1 MKRILLTNF
10 HPHAGGGGGHARYIR
25 TILRSDLRKEFE
37 FAVAAPDGSGVW
49 RLGAELDAAAF
60 ACDFPGHFREIP
72 QMLGAVRRFGRIA
85 DEWRP
90 DLVHMNG
97 SRDQNIVVLW
107 KTMARDGTPCV
118 RTHHAVR
125 RIPNNAYNRYAY
137 RKVIRG
143 HLYVSHSAK
152 NISWAEPSLQPPNS
166 VVVPNGVDVDF
177 WSPRP
182 KDAASLA
189 SLGVKGDDFVF
200 GSHAGMGWHKRTDLF
215 LRGAAL
221 LMKRGAP
228 RPFKILLRGNDQ
240 EVAESRRVAAEVGI
254 DNVVYQ
260 GYAEDPRGYLSVID
274 VGFLLSEA
282 IEAVSFAARELM
294 AMGKP
299 LISSNYAGLVEN
311 VDDELNGRL
320 VECGDAEGVAEAID
334 WFLRLAP
341 ERLAEVSRNARLK
354 AERVFTVE
362 KQIDGLR
369 RFYRRSLGLSTSSV

>member
-1 MKRILLTNF
+1 LKRILLTNF
-10 HPHAGGGGGHARYIR
+10 HPHPGGGGGHARYIR
-25 TILRSDLRKEFE
+25 TILTSALRKEFE
-37 FAVAAPDGSGVW
+37 FAVAAPEGSGVW
-49 RLGAELDAAAF
+49 RLGAALNAPAF

-72 QMLGAVRRFGRIA
+72 QMLGAVRRFGRIVG
-85 DEWRP
+85 EWRP

-107 KTMARDGTPCV
+107 KTLHKEGPRCV

-125 RIPNNAYNRYAY
+125 SIPDNAYNRYAY
-137 RKVIRG
+137 LKVISG

-152 NISWAEPSLQPPNS
+152 NISWAEPSLQPPHS
-166 VVVPNGVDVDF
+166 VVVPNGVDVIF

-182 KDAASLA
+182 KDAASLQ
-189 SLGVKGDDFVF
+189 SLGLKPDEFVF

-215 LRGAAL
+215 LRGAAIL
-221 LMKRGAP
+221 LKRGAA
-228 RPFKILLRGNDQ
+228 RPFKILLRGNEREIAQ
-240 EVAESRRVAAEVGI
+240 SKRVEAEVGLQ
-254 DNVVYQ
+254 NVVYQ
-260 GYAEDPRGYLSVID
+260 GYAEDPRAYLSVID

-320 VECGDAEGVAEAID
+320 VDCGDAEGVAEAID
-334 WFLRLAP
+334 WFLALTA
-341 ERLAEVSRNARLK
+341 ERFAEVSRNARLK
-354 AERVFTVE
+354 AERVFTAD
-362 KQIDGLR
+362 KQIEGLR
-369 RFYRRSLGLSTSSV
+369 RFYRRSLALSTNSV

>member
-1 MKRILLTNF
+1 LKRILLTNF

-97 SRDQNIVVLW
+97 SRDHNIVVLW

>member
-10 HPHAGGGGGHARYIR
+10 HPHKGGGGGHARYIR
-25 TILRSDLRKEFE
+25 TILASGLRKEFE
-37 FAVAAPDGSGVW
+37 FGIAAPDGSGVW
-49 RLGAELDAAAF
+49 QLGAELGVPAF

-72 QMLGAVRRFGRIA
+72 QMLGAMRRFEGIA
-85 DEWRP
+85 AEWRP
-90 DLVHMNG
+90 DLVHMTG

-107 KTMARDGTPCV
+107 KTLYRRDTPCV

-125 RIPNNAYNRYAY
+125 TIPGNPYNRYAY
-137 RKVIRG
+137 LKVIRG

-152 NISWAEPSLQPPNS
+152 NISWADPYLKPPNS
-166 VVVPNGVDVDF
+166 VVVPNGVDVSF

-182 KDAASLA
+182 KDPASLQA
-189 SLGVKGDDFVF
+189 LGLSPADFVF

-228 RPFKILLRGNDQ
+228 RPFKILLRGNDK

-282 IEAVSFAARELM
+282 IEAISFAARELM

-320 VECGDAEGVAEAID
+320 VECGDAEGVAEAVD
-334 WFLRLAP
+334 WFLRLSP
-341 ERLAEVSRNARLK
+341 ERFAEVSRNARLK

-369 RFYRRSLGLSTSSV
+369 RFYRKHTS

>member
-1 MKRILLTNF
+1 LKRILLTNF
-10 HPHAGGGGGHARYIR
+10 HPQQGGGGGHARYIR
-25 TILRSDLRKEFE
+25 TILASALRKEFE

-49 RLGAELDAAAF
+49 RLGGEFHAPAF

-72 QMLGAVRRFGRIA
+72 RMLDAVRRFAQIA
-85 DEWRP
+85 AEWRP
-90 DLVHMNG
+90 DLIHMNG

-107 KTMARDGTPCV
+107 KTLHRGATPCV

-125 RIPNNAYNRYAY
+125 SIPSNAYNRYAY
-137 RKVIRG
+137 LKVIG
-143 HLYVSHSAK
+143 AHLYVSHSAK
-152 NISWAEPSLQPPNS
+152 NISWAEPSLKPPNS
-166 VVVPNGVDVDF
+166 VVVPNGVDVNY

-182 KDAASLA
+182 KDAASLQ
-189 SLGVKGDDFVF
+189 SLGLKPDDFVF

-221 LMKRGAP
+221 HMKEGGRRA
-228 RPFKILLRGNDQ
+228 FKILLRGNER
-240 EVAESRRVAAEVGI
+240 EVAQSERVAAELGLQ
-254 DNVVYQ
+254 NVVYQ
-260 GYAEDPRGYLSVID
+260 GYAADPRGYLSVID

-311 VDDELNGRL
+311 VDDGLNGRL
-320 VECGDAEGVAEAID
+320 VECGDAEGVAEAIE
-334 WFLRLAP
+334 WFLRLSP
-341 ERLAEVSRNARLK
+341 EELSEVSRNARLK
-354 AERVFTVE
+354 AERVFNVD

-369 RFYRRSLGLSTSSV
+369 RFYRKSLGLSTRRV